1 MQSWAITY
9 PYRPWTVN
17 TERGRGGRKNQG
29 DDRSSGTWHK
39 RAELTQQWRGDFKI
53 LAKEA
58 KIPPLKTAVIE
69 VHQITPTRVRPD
81 PGSIYPAVKAAI
93 DGLVDAKVIP
103 DDGPDYIDRLTFY
116 PAEVGRNGDKLILV
130 VMGEPATAS

>member
-1 MQSWAITY
+1 MGQWALTY

-17 TERGRGGRKNQG
+17 TERGRAGKKA
-29 DDRSSGTWHK
+29 TEKEWHWST
-39 RAELTQQWRGDFKI
+39 RAEAVAQWRGDFKV

-58 KIPPLKTAVIE
+58 KIPPLKSAVIE

-93 DGLVDAKVIP
+93 DGLVDAKVLP
-103 DDGPDYIDRLTFY
+103 DDGPDYVDRLTFY
-116 PAEVGRNGDKLILV
+116 PAEVGRNGDKIILV
-130 VMGEPATAS
+130 VMGEPA